1 MAYGYYFIKKGG
13 GKMLKRVLVYSLVF
27 VFILLEVNIGYT
39 ETSYV
44 GIGVFTE
51 LNNNQVVVNFVV
63 DGSPAQRAGIKPG
76 DIIIKVDDKPIEGMN
91 INDVSKLIRGPVGT
105 EVKLTIQREG
115 EPEPINFSITRT
127 VIDLRLAL
135 APKMI
140 KLYDD
145 TVILTQVP
153 RWAEHSI
160 DVFLNKG
167 DIVFYRF
174 LVEQG
179 DFVRRDINFY
189 IMDKYNFSCWK
200 SKLNWKAYILR
211 ENVTNLDDMFIAPES
226 GKYYLVFYNPSTLFN
241 KKVSIEIKLVK
252 VAKETPTTSVQTSVT
267 RQENIYLPDNW
278 SNTIS
283 IQGMD
288 FYRYGCKLDDNFE
301 IDFRIGATQP
311 INFYIMGSYDF
322 EKWIEARQ
330 MNIEKFATYKKY
342 QGVTQ
347 LHDIFIAPI
356 RDKYYFVFENTQAE
370 PVTVY
375 CKFNFSK

>member
-1 MAYGYYFIKKGG
+1 
-13 GKMLKRVLVYSLVF
+13 MLKRVLVYSL

-44 GIGVFTE
+44 GIGIFTE

-91 INDVSKLIRGPVGT
+91 MDDVNKLIRGPIGT

-153 RWAEHSI
+153 GWAEHSI
-160 DVFLNKG
+160 DAFLNKG

-200 SKLNWKAYILR
+200 SNLNWKAYISK

-226 GKYYLVFYNPSTLFN
+226 GEY
-241 KKVSIEIKLVK
+241 
-252 VAKETPTTSVQTSVT
+252 
-267 RQENIYLPDNW
+267 
-278 SNTIS
+278 
-283 IQGMD
+283 
-288 FYRYGCKLDDNFE
+288 
-301 IDFRIGATQP
+301 
-311 INFYIMGSYDF
+311 
-322 EKWIEARQ
+322 
-330 MNIEKFATYKKY
+330 
-342 QGVTQ
+342 
-347 LHDIFIAPI
+347 
-356 RDKYYFVFENTQAE
+356 
-370 PVTVY
+370 
-375 CKFNFSK
+375 